1 MATVSFNPALTSAP
15 QNTFLQATQGFVQ
28 GDFVDD
34 PSSRMYLN
42 SGVLAAAVTQPVWG
56 GLPIQEL
63 VPATGEGVLGS
74 SLALATNDA
83 TTTGFSVFTQG
94 YNMVIVPGNS
104 VQTTSGGG
112 TIPYFR
118 LGCGARIRVK
128 CSAALAAAVDGN
140 AITQQVSW
148 DFTNNELIPYDSI
161 NAFNVKILSI
171 NASSKVVAY
180 DSGTGAV
187 TWVAGSAATI
197 LL

>member
-1 MATVSFNPALTSAP
+1 MATVSFNPSLTTAP
-15 QNTFLQATQGFVQ
+15 QNTFVAQTQGFVQ

-42 SGVLAAAVTQPVWG
+42 SGLIAAAVTQPVWG
-56 GLPIQEL
+56 GLAIQEL
-63 VPATGEGVLGS
+63 VPATGEGALGS

-118 LGCGARIRVK
+118 LGSGARIRVK
-128 CSAALAAAVDGN
+128 CSASLAAAVDGGQVGQN
-140 AITQQVSW
+140 VSW
-148 DFTNNELIPYDSI
+148 DFTNDELIPYDGI
-161 NAFNVKILSI
+161 NALNVKILSV
-171 NASSKVVAY
+171 NANSKVVAY
-180 DSGTGAV
+180 NSGTGAV
-187 TWVAGSAATI
+187 TWTTGPAATI